1 MKKWIR
7 ACYQPN
13 RPLEDGKYVTACT
26 EHIAL
31 SLRAASE
38 GMVLLKNEGHVLP
51 LQKGKTLALFGRGI
65 HDMVKGGGG
74 SGDVFTPY
82 VTTLAQGIE
91 MVGGRV
97 CRPLSDYYLEDIQAQ
112 YRDGAVPGLT
122 VEPPVPAEL
131 LRQASSETDTA
142 LIAFSRFSGEG
153 WERQGGVWDNP
164 EQTIWEDETL
174 LPRIAERIYPDGD
187 FYLTAQEK
195 ELVEAVK
202 TAFSHVIIVLNTGA
216 VMDTSWIRADEKIDG
231 ALLMWQGG
239 MEGGTAAARILFGE
253 ENPSGKLPDTFAAAL
268 EDYPSTSSFHESH
281 WFVEYSEDIYV
292 GYRYFETI
300 PGAAAKVVYPFGY
313 GLSYTTFDQK
323 VTGVSESPEAISFT
337 VEVTNSGHVP
347 GREVTAVYY
356 QAPQGKLGRPARELG
371 AFAKTKLLSAGERE
385 TLTLTIAK
393 RQMAAFD
400 DLGKIAPFSFVLEAG
415 AYRFYLGSNVREAAR
430 IQYTWDPE
438 KDIPVEQLS
447 DRLRPHALSRRLMS
461 DGSWEELATD
471 ENPDM
476 NACAFEKMTPGS
488 EEGIFPERYGRERH
502 IIRNRFCR
510 EGIHPL
516 EEVAEGKITA
526 REFVMQLSDDEL
538 IRILGGTPNRG
549 VANTCG
555 FGGLEEYGM
564 PAVMT
569 ADGPAGVRIE
579 PQCGVAA
586 TAWPCETLLAAT
598 WDQELALAVGKAA
611 AEEVKENNLQVW
623 LAPAMNIHR
632 NPICGRNFEYFS
644 EDPYLTGKIA
654 GAEVR
659 GIQSMGVSAC
669 IKHFACNNKETN
681 RKNSDSRVSLRALR
695 EIYLRGFEM
704 VVKEAH
710 PWTVMSSYNAINGQ
724 RASESHDLLTGIL
737 RDEWGYDGV
746 VTTDWWTRGEHYKEI
761 LAGNDIKMATGF
773 PERVKEAL
781 RLGVITRE
789 DLLRCAERVA
799 ALICRLD

>member
-1 MKKWIR
+1 MKKWTR
-7 ACYQPN
+7 ALYQPN
-13 RPLEDGKYVTACT
+13 RPLEDGKYVTACA

-31 SLRAASE
+31 SLSAASE
-38 GMVLLKNEGHVLP
+38 GMVLLKNEKNVLP

-91 MVGGRV
+91 MTGGKIVRS
-97 CRPLSDYYLEDIQAQ
+97 LSDYYLEDIQAQ
-112 YRDGAVPGLT
+112 YRDGALPGLT
-122 VEPPVPAEL
+122 VEPPVPTEL
-131 LRQASSETDTA
+131 LSGASGETDTA

-164 EQTIWEDETL
+164 ENPIWEAETL
-174 LPRIAERIYPDGD
+174 LPRIAQRIYPDGD

-195 ELVEAVK
+195 ALVEAVEA
-202 TAFSHVIIVLNTGA
+202 AFAHVIVVLNTGG
-216 VMDTSWIRADEKIDG
+216 VVDTSWIRADEKIDG

-253 ENPSGKLPDTFAAAL
+253 ENPSGKLPDTFAASL
-268 EDYPSTSSFHESH
+268 EDYPSTANFHESH

-300 PGAAAKVVYPFGY
+300 PGAAAAVVYPFGY

-323 VTGVSESPEAISFT
+323 VTKISESPEAVSFT
-337 VEVTNSGHVP
+337 VEVTNSGQVP

-371 AFAKTKLLSAGERE
+371 AFAKTGLLQPGEQE
-385 TLTLTIAK
+385 IITLTITK

-400 DLGKIAPFSFVLEAG
+400 DLGKIAPYSFVLEEG
-415 AYRFYLGSNVREAAR
+415 TYRFYLGSNVREAAQ
-430 IQYTWDPE
+430 IQYTWDAE
-438 KDIPVEQLS
+438 QDMLMEQLS
-447 DRLRPHALSRRLMS
+447 DRLRPHALPRRLLS
-461 DGSWEELATD
+461 DGSWEDLDTD
-471 ENPDM
+471 ESPDM
-476 NACAFEKMTPGS
+476 NACAFEKMTPGT
-488 EEGIFPERYGRERH
+488 EEGLFPEQIGRERYV
-502 IIRNRFCR
+502 RNRLCR

-516 EEVAEGKITA
+516 EEVAAGKITA

-598 WDQELALAVGKAA
+598 WNQELAEKVGKAA
-611 AEEVKENNLQVW
+611 AKEVKENNLQIW

-632 NPICGRNFEYFS
+632 NPICGRNFEYLS
-644 EDPYLTGKIA
+644 EDPYLTGRIA
-654 GAEVR
+654 GALVR
-659 GIQSMGVSAC
+659 GIQSTGVSAC

-695 EIYLRGFEM
+695 EIYLKGFEM
-704 VVKEAH
+704 VVKEAG

-724 RASESHDLLTGIL
+724 RTSESYDLLTGIL
-737 RDEWGYDGV
+737 RDEWGFDGA

-781 RLGVITRE
+781 QLGVITRE